1 MRYAKVSGNCF
12 VIIHCYIFPN
22 AHDINCLEN
31 KSNHLK
37 RKGVRFEEI
46 GIEYLSAGKYDTL
59 IIPNVVY
66 V

>member
-31 KSNHLK
+31 KSNLK
-37 RKGVRFEEI
+37 RECVEFEEI
-46 GIEYLSAGKYDTL
+46 GIEYLHADN
-59 IIPNVVY
+59 IIP
-66 V
+66 